1 MEEEFEWMKTDKKKS
16 KILATIIMII
26 VLIAG
31 ILLIKNSLIKK
42 NTDVISYKDSKN
54 IEYKVL
60 LNENGYYQTDYIEEG
75 NQYIADLIK
84 SIETNI
90 KYKFDLNEKYEY
102 KYKVIG
108 TVTVKDEKTGRCIYT
123 SSEDLVEEKTGEA
136 KKDITIEENINID
149 FVKYNDLIKK
159 FVGSYNLKNV
169 TSTLSVKLD
178 FGVDGVNK
186 DFSKT
191 MGTVMNLDIPLGQN
205 TVAIDKN
212 FDLTNANN
220 FITYSSGKNGIGKAG
235 LAFGIMLLV
244 GDAIVA
250 LGYVIY
256 NKVNATSEE
265 KYNRDLKKIVNSYDS
280 YISKIDGEFDMEGY
294 QILKVQNFTDLL
306 EIRDTMQL
314 PIMMLENK
322 EQLATCFVIPTNAQL
337 LYFYSITA
345 KQYALPSGRREQ
357 DNSVKEER

>member
-1 MEEEFEWMKTDKKKS
+1 MEELDWMKEDKKKS
-16 KILATIIMII
+16 NILMII
-26 VLIAG
+26 IAIVVLIAG
-31 ILLIKNSLIKK
+31 VLLIKNSLTAKQTDIIAYEDNK
-42 NTDVISYKDSKN
+42 NL
-54 IEYKVL
+54 EYKVQ
-60 LNENGYYQTDYIEEG
+60 LNQNGYYQTDYMEEG

-84 SIETNI
+84 SIDTRF
-90 KYKFDLNEKYEY
+90 KYQFDLNEEYEY
-102 KYKVIG
+102 KYKIIG
-108 TVTVKDEKTGRCIYT
+108 TVNVKDEKTGRCIYT
-123 SSEDLVEEKTGEA
+123 SSEDLTDEKTGEA
-136 KKDITIEENINID
+136 KRDIIIEESINID

-169 TSTLSVKLD
+169 TSTLSIKLD
-178 FGVDGVNK
+178 FGIDGVNK
-186 DFSKT
+186 EFSKT
-191 MGTVMNLDIPLGQN
+191 MGTVMNLDIPLAQN

-212 FDLTNANN
+212 FDLSNANN
-220 FITYSSGKNGIGKAG
+220 FITYNSGKHGIGKSG
-235 LAFGIMLLV
+235 LVFGIILLV
-244 GDAIVA
+244 GDAVVA

-265 KYNRDLKKIVNSYDS
+265 KYNRNLKKIVNSYDS

-322 EQLATCFVIPTNAQL
+322 EQLVTCFVIPTNAQL

-345 KQYALPSGRREQ
+345 KQYALPSGKHKQE
-357 DNSVKEER
+357 NMVEKK